1 MSKTKTKTNPI
12 GRPESVAPIIRKHAL
27 LFISKT
33 PNEILDII
41 FPQLQPKMRGGVT
54 DDPSVIR
61 RQRVSAYQQIIQY
74 KKQAK
79 EDGKTGINFKGRIVN
94 GVLKKSWIHSKA
106 PKKDE

>member
-1 MSKTKTKTNPI
+1 MATKTKTAAI
-12 GRPESVAPIIRKHAL
+12 GRPQTVLPIIKKNSL

-33 PNEILDII
+33 PKEIVDIL
-41 FPQLQPKMRGGVT
+41 FSQLQPKMRGGVT
-54 DDPSVIR
+54 DDPKVIR
-61 RQRVSAYQQIIQY
+61 RQKVSAYQQVIQY

-79 EDGKTGINFKGRIVN
+79 EDGKTGINFKGRVVN